1 VTAVLEE
8 SLRWERRARQ
18 LLQAVAVAD
27 ATTTESALQTVIDAV
42 CQCTGWPVGHA
53 LLRNSAGELV
63 SSGVW
68 HLADPGR
75 FGTFRTVSA
84 KAVFARGVG
93 LPGRVLASARP
104 LWIMDVGQ
112 DENFPRAREAQGLA
126 VRAAF
131 GFPAIVQGEV
141 VAVLEFF
148 SPDERE
154 PDEPLLDVM
163 RSIGSELAHTME
175 RLSVAAALRRSEVRF
190 RSVAQTAHDGIITAG
205 ADGKI
210 VSWNQGAERM
220 FGWTEAE
227 ALGME
232 LQTIIPERFR
242 RSHAEGM
249 ARVRAGGPHR
259 VIGRTL
265 QLDGLRRDGSE
276 FPLELTLATWQI
288 EDERFYT
295 GIVRDV
301 TERKQAE
308 ENLRRAAE
316 RLQAWQAV
324 AVEANRAKTIFL
336 ANMSHELRTPLN
348 AILGFV
354 QLMARDGN
362 LSDAQ
367 RENLSIIMRSG
378 EHLLGLINDVLS
390 ISKIEAGES
399 ELHPRAFGLLRLL
412 DSLREMFQLRARTRG
427 LHFSIEPPA
436 SVPARVYGDEG
447 KLRQVLIN
455 ILGNAIKFT
464 KEGSVVLRVTYHGER
479 AAFEV
484 RDTGPGISR
493 TDQERLFQPFVQ
505 VEAGISANEGTGLG
519 LAICRDHVR
528 LMGGALTLRSALQKG
543 TRFFFEIPLPAA
555 DKEKSARRPGR
566 VVAIAPGEPRWR
578 LLVVDNA
585 ADNRLLLSRLLASV
599 GFEVSEAADGAQGL
613 AEWSRYSPHF
623 VWMDMRMPVMNGYEA
638 TRRIRAEEAS
648 GADGTRTVIVALTAS
663 AFEHDRASIL
673 AAGCDEIVA
682 KPFTEETIFDTIAR
696 RLGVRFLRDAEPPT
710 STPSDAFSRA
720 RLGALPEGMRRE
732 LLEAL
737 SAGDD
742 LAAQRAIDRFP
753 RADGVLVAELR
764 QMLKDLR
771 LDELLG
777 LLEEVTR

>member
-42 CQCTGWPVGHA
+42 CQFTGWPVGHA
-53 LLRNSAGELV
+53 LLRNPSGELV

-68 HLADPGR
+68 HLVDPERYGA
-75 FGTFRTVSA
+75 FRAVSA
-84 KAVFARGVG
+84 KAVFARGIG
-93 LPGRVLASARP
+93 LPGRVLEHARP
-104 LWIMDVGQ
+104 MWIMNVGL
-112 DENFPRAREAQGLA
+112 DANFPRASAVHGLA

-148 SPDERE
+148 SPDEQE

-175 RLSVAAALRRSEVRF
+175 RLSVAAALRRSELRF
-190 RSVAQTAHDGIITAG
+190 RSVAQTAHDAIITAG
-205 ADGKI
+205 AHGKI

-220 FGWTEAE
+220 FGWTEAD

-232 LQTIIPERFR
+232 LLTIIPERYR
-242 RSHAEGM
+242 REHAQGM

-265 QLDGLRRDGSE
+265 ALDGLRRDGSE

-288 EDERFYT
+288 EDQRFYT

-316 RLQAWQAV
+316 RLQASQAV

-354 QLMARDGN
+354 QLMARDGSLN
-362 LSDAQ
+362 GAQ

-390 ISKIEAGES
+390 ISKIEAGET
-399 ELHPRAFGLLRLL
+399 ELHPRSFSLSRLL
-412 DSLREMFQLRARTRG
+412 DSLREMFHLRARARG
-427 LHFSIEPPA
+427 LHFAIEPPP
-436 SVPARVYGDEG
+436 SVPRRVYGDEN

-455 ILGNAIKFT
+455 LLGNAIKFT
-464 KEGSVVLRVTYHGER
+464 KEGSVALRATYYGER

-493 TDQERLFQPFVQ
+493 PDQERLFQPFVQ

-528 LMGGALTLRSALQKG
+528 LMGGALTLRSEVQKG
-543 TRFFFEIPLPAA
+543 TTFFFEIPLPTAEEQKAA
-555 DKEKSARRPGR
+555 ARPGR
-566 VVAIAPGEPRWR
+566 VLAIKPGEPRWR
-578 LLVVDNA
+578 ILVVDNA
-585 ADNRLLLSRLLASV
+585 PDNRQLLSRLLASV
-599 GFEVSEAADGAQGL
+599 GFEVTEASDGEQAL
-613 AEWSRYSPHF
+613 AEWTRSCPHL
-623 VWMDMRMPVMNGYEA
+623 VWMDMRMPVVNGYEA

-648 GADGTRTVIVALTAS
+648 RADGTRTVIIALTAS

-682 KPFTEETIFDTIAR
+682 KPFSEDTIFDAIAR
-696 RLGVRFLRDAEPPT
+696 RLGVRFVRDAATPA
-710 STPSDAFSRA
+710 STPSDAVSSA
-720 RLGALPEGMRRE
+720 RLRALPEAMRRE
-732 LLEAL
+732 LLAAL

-742 LAAQRAIDRFP
+742 LGAQRAIDRFP
-753 RADGVLVAELR
+753 GADGVLVAELR

-777 LLEEVTR
+777 MLEEVTR